1 MQAFA
6 RNQINDYCSFL
17 IDPKSADPFP
27 MINGQ

>member
-6 RNQINDYCSFL
+6 RNQINDHLLMDSKL
-17 IDPKSADPFP
+17 ADPFP